1 MGRLPPVTHAF
12 AVMVTIALVAA
23 GCDDPKKA
31 SSSGRSEQV
40 VASGSTTITS
50 TLPSAVASTSTS
62 AHAPAVPRGPLC
74 DKSDRTLTKAA
85 PVFVN
90 EQGERTERA
99 KVPLEDKR
107 LLWVNFFAAW
117 CGPCKEEIPRIQRF
131 QKQLQKDG
139 VPVEVAFVSI
149 DDDLRQLTGFY
160 AQQPAGGLKSSFWL
174 PEGATRT
181 SWLAS
186 LKMKSDPELPEH
198 AIVDG
203 KGRSRCFIQ
212 GAIEDGDYAQLASA
226 LR

>member
-1 MGRLPPVTHAF
+1 MCPAGASL
-12 AVMVTIALVAA
+12 AVLAIA
-23 GCDDPKKA
+23 CDQPGKA

-40 VASGSTTITS
+40 VSSSSAS
-50 TLPSAVASTSTS
+50 PSPTPSPSPSHAA
-62 AHAPAVPRGPLC
+62 APAAPRGPLC
-74 DKSDRTLTKAA
+74 DKSDRALAKVA

-90 EQGERTERA
+90 EQGERTSGSRM
-99 KVPLEDKR
+99 PLEDKH

-131 QKQLQKDG
+131 EKQLQKDG
-139 VPVEVAFVSI
+139 VPIQVAFVSI
-149 DDDLRQLTGFY
+149 DDDIRQLTGFY
-160 AQQPAGGLKSSFWL
+160 AQQPAGGVRSSYWL
-174 PEGATRT
+174 PDGAMRT
-181 SWLAS
+181 GWLAS

-212 GAIEDGDYAQLASA
+212 GALEDGDYAQLLAS

>member
-1 MGRLPPVTHAF
+1 MGRLPLVILACA
-12 AVMVTIALVAA
+12 AVA
-23 GCDDPKKA
+23 CDEPGKA

-40 VASGSTTITS
+40 VASSTTTTATATATTS
-50 TLPSAVASTSTS
+50 V
-62 AHAPAVPRGPLC
+62 AHAAPAAPRGPLC
-74 DKSDRTLTKAA
+74 DKGERALSKVA

-90 EQGERTERA
+90 EQGERTEHSH
-99 KVPLEDKR
+99 VPLEDKH

-131 QKQLQKDG
+131 EKQLQKDG

-160 AQQPAGGLKSSFWL
+160 AQQPTGGIKSSFWL
-174 PEGATRT
+174 PDGATRT
-181 SWLAS
+181 AWLAS

-198 AIVDG
+198 AIVDA

-212 GAIEDGDYAQLASA
+212 GALEDADYPQLLAA
-226 LR
+226 LH

>member
-1 MGRLPPVTHAF
+1 MGRLPLVILSLAAPA
-12 AVMVTIALVAA
+12 ALA
-23 GCDDPKKA
+23 CDEPGKA

-40 VASGSTTITS
+40 VASSSSTA
-50 TLPSAVASTSTS
+50 AVAS
-62 AHAPAVPRGPLC
+62 APATASHAAAPAAPRGPLC
-74 DKSDRTLTKAA
+74 DKGDRALSKVA

-90 EQGERTERA
+90 AQGERTERPR
-99 KVPLEDKR
+99 VPLEDKH

-131 QKQLQKDG
+131 EKQLQNDG
-139 VPVEVAFVSI
+139 VPIQVAFVSI

-174 PEGATRT
+174 PDGATRT
-181 SWLAS
+181 AWLSS

-203 KGRSRCFIQ
+203 KGRSKCFIQ
-212 GAIEDGDYAQLASA
+212 GALEDGDYAQLLAS